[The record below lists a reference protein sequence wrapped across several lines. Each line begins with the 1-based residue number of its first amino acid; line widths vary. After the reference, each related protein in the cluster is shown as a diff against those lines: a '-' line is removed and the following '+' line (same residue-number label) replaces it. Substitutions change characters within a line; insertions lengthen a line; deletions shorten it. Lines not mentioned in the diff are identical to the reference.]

1 MTVGDKVKI
10 VLLKEYNNNKI
21 GTIEKVTQFIGLTSA
36 KVVFKKGEYGI
47 YNIKNLKKVK
57 Q

>member
-1 MTVGDKVKI
+1 MKVGDKVKI
-10 VLLKEYNNNKI
+10 VLLKDYNNNKI

-47 YNIKNLKKVK
+47 YNIKKLKKVK

>member
-1 MTVGDKVKI
+1 MKVGDKVKI
-10 VLLKEYNNNKI
+10 VLLRDYYNNKI

-47 YNIKNLKKVK
+47 YNIKNLKK
-57 Q
+57 

>member
-1 MTVGDKVKI
+1 MKVGDKVKI
-10 VLLKEYNNNKI
+10 VLLKDYNNNKI

-36 KVVFKKGEYGI
+36 KVVFKKGEY
-47 YNIKNLKKVK
+47 NIKNLKKVK